1 MKNIQ
6 LYIAEKYQDN
16 EKYKPIE
23 EGIYFTHIVSDN
35 AFRGV
40 APEVAEKYKDHPFDQ
55 ELHGMKAFTED
66 NKTYY
71 WDDDCGLMEQQEG
84 DYYVMSLSLEQEPE
98 LGENPNDQLISQY
111 PLEDI
116 EDKYMVFMADS
127 YKELN
132 ATDNKRCYIE
142 LASEDLKDVQ
152 NLKEIIGKH
161 VYNQETGDGYVKLI
175 VE

>member
-6 LYIAEKYQDN
+6 LYIAKKYKDS

-23 EGIYFTHIVSDN
+23 EGIYFTHIVS
-35 AFRGV
+35 
-40 APEVAEKYKDHPFDQ
+40 EH
-55 ELHGMKAFTED
+55 AFT
-66 NKTYY
+66 
-71 WDDDCGLMEQQEG
+71 G

-98 LGENPNDQLISQY
+98 LGESPNDQLISQY

-116 EDKYMVFMADS
+116 EDKYMVFMTDS
-127 YKELN
+127 YEELN

-161 VYNQETGDGYVKLI
+161 VYNQETGDGYAKLI